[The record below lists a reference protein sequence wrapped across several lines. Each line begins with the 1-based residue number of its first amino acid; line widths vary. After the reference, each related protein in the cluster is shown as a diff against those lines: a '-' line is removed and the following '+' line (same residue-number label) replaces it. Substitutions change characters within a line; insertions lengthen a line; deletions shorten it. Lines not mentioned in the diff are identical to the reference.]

1 MNRSSQLAR
10 LILDFYRENQRELE
24 QLKPL
29 EKCEVFRRWGS
40 LHIRCQSIDIAQ
52 AIVESRAYLETPLL
66 ELRLVRKIKIFVGR
80 KLVALF
86 AVGSSEP
93 IELLHI

>member
-1 MNRSSQLAR
+1 MNRPSQLAR
-10 LILDFYRENQRELE
+10 LILDFYREDRRELE
-24 QLKPL
+24 QLQPL
-29 EKCEVFRRWGS
+29 VQCEIFRRWGA

-52 AIVESRAYLETPLL
+52 TIIESRACLETPLL

-80 KLVALF
+80 KMVALF
-86 AVGSSEP
+86 AVGSDEP